1 VNVLIISIT
10 TSFGLNMK
18 TKLSALTLALLP
30 IFSATA
36 SQTIAPKLYDDSVIV
51 VYKENINKIAKI
63 STRRSVGARI
73 SDINF
78 DEIDDRFEN
87 LMNGRIAN
95 LQLKGKSVKQALEI
109 LNKNPNVAYAEP
121 NLMWSEALVPSD
133 PEFSEL
139 WGLNNTGQG
148 GGVLDADIDALES
161 WDITTGSREV
171 VIAVIDGGVD
181 YTHPDLV
188 DNMWQNPGEIA
199 GDGIDNDGNGYVD
212 DIYGI
217 DTANGDTDPMDLGGH
232 GTHVAGTIGAVGN
245 NSIGVVGVN
254 HEVTIIAC
262 KFLDAG
268 TGSTA
273 GAIECIN
280 YLTGLKNN
288 GVNIKASNNSWGGGG
303 FSQALQDSITVSG
316 EADILFIAAA
326 GNAAADNDSAPAYP
340 ASYDNDIIVS
350 VASTTRTDDG
360 SGFSSYGL
368 ETVDLAA
375 PGSDIVS
382 TYLDNG
388 YASLSGTS
396 MASPHVTGAAALA
409 WSINPELSALEMKQL
424 LMDTG
429 DANAWAQGKTVSGKR
444 LNAYNALAAVDPEPG
459 FIINVSQ
466 TNQEI
471 TAGDAAIFEFGFT
484 SIAGFDEEITL
495 SLEDTSGL
503 GILSA
508 NVAMPGDS
516 VTLDIMTAE
525 DTPWGQYNMTVTA
538 TNGDI
543 DKSKTVG
550 LYVLPQGMNTFPY
563 YAVDTPIDTL
573 PNEEDPDD
581 IGIDSVISVVDDITT
596 FGLSA
601 SVDISHTWIG
611 DLILTLISPAGTSDV
626 LRANS
631 GGDGDN
637 IVETYTTD
645 AFNGEVATGDWT
657 LNIVDTFSGDNG
669 TLNAWSVEITGIGDV
684 ATAAPRAA
692 FSYTEESLTVAF
704 TNEST
709 DVNDDIVSHAWDFG
723 DGMTSGEA
731 SPTYTFLETGSYE
744 VTLTTTDAEGLSGS
758 ISQTV
763 AVSSST
769 IDVTVDRAMLSRFG
783 SLRVDLSFTG
793 TDSPTVYVYR
803 NSEMV
808 WSGDNTGRY
817 RDRVRRVSGSVF
829 EYVICDDTDAC
840 SDPVVVTP

>member
-273 GAIECIN
+273 GAIE
-280 YLTGLKNN
+280 
-288 GVNIKASNNSWGGGG
+288 W
-303 FSQALQDSITVSG
+303 
-316 EADILFIAAA
+316 
-326 GNAAADNDSAPAYP
+326 
-340 ASYDNDIIVS
+340 
-350 VASTTRTDDG
+350 R
-360 SGFSSYGL
+360 
-368 ETVDLAA
+368 
-375 PGSDIVS
+375 
-382 TYLDNG
+382 
-388 YASLSGTS
+388 
-396 MASPHVTGAAALA
+396 
-409 WSINPELSALEMKQL
+409 
-424 LMDTG
+424 
-429 DANAWAQGKTVSGKR
+429 
-444 LNAYNALAAVDPEPG
+444 
-459 FIINVSQ
+459 
-466 TNQEI
+466 
-471 TAGDAAIFEFGFT
+471 
-484 SIAGFDEEITL
+484 
-495 SLEDTSGL
+495 
-503 GILSA
+503 
-508 NVAMPGDS
+508 
-516 VTLDIMTAE
+516 
-525 DTPWGQYNMTVTA
+525 
-538 TNGDI
+538 
-543 DKSKTVG
+543 
-550 LYVLPQGMNTFPY
+550 
-563 YAVDTPIDTL
+563 
-573 PNEEDPDD
+573 
-581 IGIDSVISVVDDITT
+581 
-596 FGLSA
+596 
-601 SVDISHTWIG
+601 
-611 DLILTLISPAGTSDV
+611 
-626 LRANS
+626 
-631 GGDGDN
+631 
-637 IVETYTTD
+637 
-645 AFNGEVATGDWT
+645 
-657 LNIVDTFSGDNG
+657 
-669 TLNAWSVEITGIGDV
+669 
-684 ATAAPRAA
+684 
-692 FSYTEESLTVAF
+692 
-704 TNEST
+704 
-709 DVNDDIVSHAWDFG
+709 
-723 DGMTSGEA
+723 
-731 SPTYTFLETGSYE
+731 
-744 VTLTTTDAEGLSGS
+744 
-758 ISQTV
+758 
-763 AVSSST
+763 
-769 IDVTVDRAMLSRFG
+769 
-783 SLRVDLSFTG
+783 
-793 TDSPTVYVYR
+793 
-803 NSEMV
+803 
-808 WSGDNTGRY
+808 
-817 RDRVRRVSGSVF
+817 
-829 EYVICDDTDAC
+829 
-840 SDPVVVTP
+840 